1 MIISGITYLDYLLFF
16 IVSVPTVYMLFFAV
30 AALFNHAA
38 SVDVQKQKLRFIVLV
53 VSHKQD
59 RTICQAVNSILGQN
73 YPQRQFDVTVISD
86 HQQEMTNMRLA
97 QMPITLLTPNL
108 KDYTPTKLLQYAI
121 VKLPRFKQ
129 YDVALILE
137 GNCFVDTDFLE
148 QANNTYISSGTK
160 CLQTHLVSRTRNN
173 TCTHMDAVAN
183 EINNSIFRRGHI
195 SIGLSAALNHA
206 GTVFD
211 FAWFNQA
218 IMKAAE
224 DNGQKSLEAMLIH
237 DRIFIDYTDFINVYV
252 EKQLDEKSF
261 NKLRSSWAKMQR
273 QALVHN
279 LQHLPTALL
288 HRQYDMLNKLL
299 QWLFV
304 PRTTM
309 LAIILFMDLVVGFIR
324 LTWVLKWWAVSA
336 VLMLAFALATP
347 NYLVD
352 SRWNKTFL
360 YAPFVIYRRFLRKPK
375 QLIIF
380 LKDAHLGMAV
390 RRRFSILRDI
400 LRRSEPDSE

>member
-1 MIISGITYLDYLLFF
+1 MTPSWIIYLDYLLFV
-16 IVSVPTVYMLFFAV
+16 IVALPTVYMLFFSV
-30 AALFNHAA
+30 AALFNHTTP
-38 SVDVQKQKLRFIVLV
+38 VEVQKQKLRFIVLV
-53 VSHKQD
+53 LAHKQD
-59 RTICQAVNSILGQN
+59 KTICQAVNSILGQN

-129 YDVALILE
+129 YDLALILD

-148 QANNTYISSGTK
+148 QTNNTYMSSGTK
-160 CLQTHLVSRTRNN
+160 CLQTHIVTRTRYN
-173 TCTHMDAVAN
+173 TTTRMDAVAN

-195 SIGLSAALNHA
+195 SIGLSAALNYT

-211 FAWFNQA
+211 FAWFSQA
-218 IMKAAE
+218 ILKAAV

-252 EKQLDEKSF
+252 EKQFDEKTF
-261 NKLRSSWAKMQR
+261 NDSRSSWARMQR
-273 QALVHN
+273 RALMHN
-279 LQHLPTALL
+279 LQHLPTALI

-299 QWLFV
+299 QWAFM
-304 PRTTM
+304 PRTIM
-309 LAIILFMDLVVGFIR
+309 LSLLLLFDVVLGFFR
-324 LTWVLKWWAVSA
+324 FTWVLKWWTVSA

-360 YAPFVIYRRFLRKPK
+360 FAPFIIYRRFLRKPK
-375 QLIIF
+375 QLILF
-380 LKDAHLGMAV
+380 LKDAHLDLAV
-390 RRRFSILRDI
+390 RRRLSALRGL
-400 LRRSEPDSE
+400 LRRSEPDEE